1 MTSREE
7 IRTRIR
13 GRQVPPG
20 PPAYPKSGSVPK
32 ELSRAGV
39 CQRPFAALQLIKDYD
54 GTLYV
59 SPCCL
64 SWMEDQEF
72 KPRVTDVSG
81 IREFWSGPFME
92 DLRESVRSG
101 SYKYCSQDR
110 CPYLS
115 SGNVAISLPSSV
127 SAVPLVPAMLEY
139 GAEVSCNLACPS
151 CRNGPRFDNLKDP
164 HIPIS
169 ELLGM
174 GITHFSANGSGEFFM
189 SKNLLGFARVFTS
202 SAFPNIR
209 GIRLIT
215 NGTLLSEEMWRSLSE
230 DFRKIVEGILVSI
243 DSSSELVYGTVRKK
257 AKYSDLMRNLQFL
270 GEAHHNGEIPELE
283 FSFTVS
289 SDNIIDLPSFVS
301 FSHDLGVK
309 QLRID
314 NIQDWGHLGVRYREK
329 AIHDPLHPNHSMY
342 VSSVGDALEKAKVL
356 GIKLVGSACSPA

>member
-164 HIPIS
+164 HIPES
-169 ELLGM
+169 CTLNPETMCMCRRSPYGSMSSLSWHGSRPSWM
-174 GITHFSANGSGEFFM
+174 QRRQHGACITH
-189 SKNLLGFARVFTS
+189 RQ
-202 SAFPNIR
+202 
-209 GIRLIT
+209 
-215 NGTLLSEEMWRSLSE
+215 WR
-230 DFRKIVEGILVSI
+230 
-243 DSSSELVYGTVRKK
+243 
-257 AKYSDLMRNLQFL
+257 
-270 GEAHHNGEIPELE
+270 
-283 FSFTVS
+283 
-289 SDNIIDLPSFVS
+289 
-301 FSHDLGVK
+301 
-309 QLRID
+309 
-314 NIQDWGHLGVRYREK
+314 
-329 AIHDPLHPNHSMY
+329 
-342 VSSVGDALEKAKVL
+342 
-356 GIKLVGSACSPA
+356 